1 MFTATAIATA
11 FIRGAAI
18 LGWTAIFAVD
28 LRRIRADLP
37 DPLHNTILSVLIVV
51 SIGIIAHA
59 TRHRGG
65 RGHGYAEGV
74 VDGLKLATGHVEESP
89 SHTGTGAQVLYL
101 HSRRAGVP
109 CTRRA
114 PKPVGMRSSS

>member
-11 FIRGAAI
+11 LIRGAI
-18 LGWTAIFAVD
+18 VLGWTAIFAVD
-28 LRRIRADLP
+28 LSAIRVTVP
-37 DPLHNTILSVLIVV
+37 NPLHNAILGVLIVV

-59 TRHRGG
+59 TRRDG

-89 SHTGTGAQVLYL
+89 SHTGPGAQVLYL

-114 PKPVGMRSSS
+114 PKPVGMRSS